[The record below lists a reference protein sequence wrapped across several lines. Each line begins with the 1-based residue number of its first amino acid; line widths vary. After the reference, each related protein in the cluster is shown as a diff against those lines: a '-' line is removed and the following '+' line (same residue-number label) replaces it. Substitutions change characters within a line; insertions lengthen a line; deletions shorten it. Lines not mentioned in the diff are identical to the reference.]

1 MRWLQ
6 WQRTLAYRAS
16 GQEEQSATELL
27 DEDIFPSD
35 RLAPS
40 LVPSDHAMGC
50 PTPAAILQ
58 VRIDIITVQASAAL
72 PYAPVEPGRLPYASI
87 GVMVR

>member
-6 WQRTLAYRAS
+6 WQRALEYRAS

-40 LVPSDHAMGC
+40 LVPSDHALGC
-50 PTPAAILQ
+50 PTRGNASETPTTQAAAPAPA
-58 VRIDIITVQASAAL
+58 
-72 PYAPVEPGRLPYASI
+72 GRLHVDDDGAVWSRKP
-87 GVMVR
+87 